1 MPQLPESLAPKG
13 RDAESVE
20 MEWRTISY
28 RTVVGLLLL
37 LVIIAAAV
45 IYLMYPE
52 AVRQR
57 LAALFGRKGPAVE
70 AGMQQQQAR
79 FLNLE
84 GGVRV
89 KKANAVLWTAA
100 SQNVPLEKGD
110 VVQTGPD
117 GMARISFA
125 DSTVYVVRADTL
137 IVIEENAAHEKT
149 KATNV
154 AVQVTSG
161 TVDLA
166 TTKFDG
172 ESRVVFA
179 NAVARM
185 RQDSRA
191 LVKNDPKSEVH
202 EILMTQGGSEVL
214 RGTERME
221 LGQYEKIAFSGEGRM
236 TRQRAMG
243 PPLLL
248 SPANLTPLMVLDPK
262 TTSLN
267 FSWTPVPE
275 AKAYRVRLSTNSI
288 FSSLVYD
295 RQTSA
300 TSLKVTGLPEGTY
313 FWAVTSIGAND
324 KESENS
330 DASKFNLVL
339 QPSEKDEILLVVDNY
354 NQQGKAFVIVGRTEP
369 GARVMVN
376 DEPVFTVNPDGS
388 FKHFTMPFSR
398 AGAHQIT
405 ITAQNA
411 KGKIATRRKSVYLE

>member
-13 RDAESVE
+13 RNADSMDV
-20 MEWRTISY
+20 EWRTISY
-28 RTVVGLLLL
+28 RSVVALLLL
-37 LVIIAAAV
+37 LMMIAAAV
-45 IYLMYPE
+45 IYIMYPD

-57 LAALFGRKGPAVE
+57 LSALARKGPAVE
-70 AGMQQQQAR
+70 AGMQQKQAH

-89 KKANAVLWTAA
+89 KKANAVMWTTANL
-100 SQNVPLEKGD
+100 NVPLEKGD
-110 VVQTGPD
+110 VVQTLPE

-125 DSTVYVVRADTL
+125 DNTVYVVRADTL
-137 IVIEENAAHEKT
+137 IVIEENAAHQET
-149 KATNV
+149 KVTNV
-154 AVQVTSG
+154 AVLVTTG

-166 TTKFDG
+166 TAKFDG

-202 EILMTQGGSEVL
+202 EILMTQGSAEVL
-214 RGTERME
+214 RGSDRME
-221 LGQYEKIAFSGEGRM
+221 LGQYEKVSFSGEQPMR
-236 TRQRAMG
+236 RQRAMG

-248 SPANLTPLMVLDPK
+248 RPANLTPLMVSDPK

-267 FSWTPVPE
+267 FAWTPVPG
-275 AKAYRVRLSTNSI
+275 AKAYRVRISANSI
-288 FSSLVYD
+288 FSSMAYD
-295 RQTSA
+295 KQTK
-300 TSLKVTGLPEGTY
+300 TNSLKVTGLPEGTY
-313 FWAVTSIGAND
+313 YWAVSSIGAND

-330 DASKFNLVL
+330 DASKFTLVR
-339 QPSEKDEILLVVDNY
+339 QPSQKDEILLVVDSY
-354 NQQGKAFVIVGRTEP
+354 MQSGKSFVIAGRTEP

-376 DEPVFTVNPDGS
+376 DEPVFAVNPDGT

-398 AGAHQIT
+398 PGAHQIT

-411 KGKIATRRKSVYLE
+411 KGKIATRSKTVYIEE